1 MSTTKV
7 RRVHASGAGRCLL
20 AAAAALVLAVPSLGG
35 AGLDPLGLRPAAA
48 ADERSDAEAN
58 RSDAQRRQQ
67 ELTSSLEGVS
77 KELGQAYLDLQS
89 ATTSLTQAETELGDA
104 ETTLAQKEREQKTAS
119 DRLDVAKAEQD
130 TINTQ
135 NAEADKN
142 VSENQTA
149 IAELVVATYQG
160 DNSLSSWSF
169 VLSSETVEDLSTRAS
184 SVEIAAGV
192 EENVLTEAEN
202 ERSRTA
208 NRKARQDAVASRVTT
223 LKNEA
228 DTAQKAA
235 AAAKTT
241 AQSKR
246 DEVAALK
253 TTKQTAVDSFEEQKK
268 TLEAQQA
275 QAKQDEAAANAVIA
289 ELEEQNRQALA
300 QQGGAGSGSGGGG
313 GAGAGSLGGGAIS
326 HPITGPLIVNSP
338 FGYRVHP
345 ITGEYTLHDG
355 VDLAA
360 GMGVPQYAAIS
371 GTVRTGY
378 NGSCG
383 NYVFISGIA
392 GGDSVVVGY
401 CHLSSQSVSSGQYVS
416 QGEQIGLTGMT
427 GGVTGPHVHFSVRI
441 NGRYVDPMSLPGF

>member
-7 RRVHASGAGRCLL
+7 RRVRAARAGRCALVVT
-20 AAAAALVLAVPSLGG
+20 AALALAVPSLGG
-35 AGLDPLGLRPAAA
+35 AALEPLGLRLTAA

-77 KELGQAYLDLQS
+77 KELGQAYLDLQD
-89 ATTSLTQAETELGDA
+89 ATTSLTQAETELSDA

-130 TINTQ
+130 NINTQ

-169 VLSSETVEDLSTRAS
+169 VLSSENVDDLTTRAS

-208 NRKARQDAVASRVTT
+208 NRKARQDAVAERVTT

-228 DTAQKAA
+228 DAAQKAA
-235 AAAKTT
+235 ADAKAT
-241 AQSKR
+241 AQTKR

-253 TTKQTAVDSFEEQKK
+253 ETKQSAVNSFEEQKK

-289 ELEEQNRQALA
+289 ELEEQNRRALA
-300 QQGGAGSGSGGGG
+300 QQGGSSGGGG
-313 GAGAGSLGGGAIS
+313 GGAAAAGSLGGGAIG
-326 HPITGPLIVNSP
+326 HPIAGPLIVNSP

-345 ITGEYTLHDG
+345 ISGTYTLHDG

-360 GMGVPQYAAIS
+360 GVGVPQYAAIS

-392 GGDSVVVGY
+392 GGNSVVVGY
-401 CHLSSQSVSSGQYVS
+401 CHLSGHSVYSGQSVS
-416 QGEQIGLTGMT
+416 QGDQIGLTGMT

-441 NGRYVDPMSLPGF
+441 NGDYVDPMSLPGF